1 MIRNERQKNTTRHD
15 NYIMN
20 LFGLSAW
27 WTRVCRP
34 DKRFKLKQSNQDAK
48 LSFLKNYSTSIV
60 SRQKEILNIP
70 EKSANHRN
78 VLGDTNKKKRVRE
91 DNTLMGESSRI
102 TKKINLK
109 KIYITLDPAES
120 SKSGGP
126 RPNCL

>member
-15 NYIMN
+15 NYIIK

-78 VLGDTNKKKRVRE
+78 VLGVINKKKRLR
-91 DNTLMGESSRI
+91 DNNTSVGESSRI
-102 TKKINLK
+102 AKKINFE
-109 KIYITLDPAES
+109 KINMNPDPAES
-120 SKSGGP
+120 SRSDGP
-126 RPNCL
+126 RPNC

>member
-1 MIRNERQKNTTRHD
+1 MHFCCRFLGTETVISSLRQEQK
-15 NYIMN
+15 
-20 LFGLSAW
+20 
-27 WTRVCRP
+27 
-34 DKRFKLKQSNQDAK
+34 
-48 LSFLKNYSTSIV
+48 V
-60 SRQKEILNIP
+60 SRQKETLNIP

-78 VLGDTNKKKRVRE
+78 VLGDTNKKKRARE